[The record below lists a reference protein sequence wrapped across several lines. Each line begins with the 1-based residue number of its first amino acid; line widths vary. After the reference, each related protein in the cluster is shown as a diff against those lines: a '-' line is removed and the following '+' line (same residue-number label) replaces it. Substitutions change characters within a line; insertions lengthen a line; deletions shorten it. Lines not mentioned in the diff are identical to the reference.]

1 MAITKV
7 TRHNTPFFFAKGSQ
21 ALDDATTTKLTL
33 TEVYD
38 TDSTYATGTFTPAV
52 AGKYHIFGQI
62 FCDADYMNLHIYK
75 NGANFSD
82 VRFNNGENSENSVHV
97 NVIDEA
103 NTTDYYE
110 LYAYQASGGTVTT
123 ESSFQRTSFGGYK
136 IIT

>member
-52 AGKYHIFGQI
+52 AGKYHIMGQI
-62 FCDADYMNLHIYK
+62 FMNADYMNLMIYK
-75 NGANFSD
+75 NGAD
-82 VRFNNGENSENSVHV
+82 YAQARFNNGENSD
-97 NVIDEA
+97 NVLQISLIDDA

-110 LYAYQASGGTVTT
+110 LYVYQASGGSGTT
-123 ESSFQRTSFGGYK
+123 ESSGRRTYFGGFK